1 MEERA
6 EIPRETTMPFLP
18 LASATVRLWTLV
30 GCLSGLATAQEAES
44 HSADPAGHLSV
55 PDGLEVTL
63 VAESPLLYNPTAMDV
78 DARGRLWV
86 TEAVNYRRWN
96 GRNPGHELPGG
107 DRVVILEDTTGDGV
121 YDTSK
126 VFVQEEGLVSPLGI
140 AVIGQD
146 VYVSCSPDLIVYT
159 DRDGD
164 DVPDERR
171 VLLSGFGGH
180 DHDHGLH
187 SMVFGPDGRHYLAA
201 GNAGPHLV
209 TDAGGQS
216 LRSGSLYSGGGQF
229 TADNKPGLISDDG
242 RAWTGGLALRME
254 QDATDLT
261 VVAHNFRN
269 NYELALDAFGNVY
282 QSDNDDDGNQG
293 CRFLWCMEGGNHG
306 YFSADGSRY
315 WSADRRPGQTTQDAH
330 WHQDDP
336 GVVPAGTIT
345 GAGGPTGV
353 AMYEGFLL
361 KPWIDGDLL
370 ATDAGAGVLYAF
382 DVMPEGAG
390 FQLETAV
397 LLGGREADESR
408 DARWFRPSDVVV
420 DVDGSVLVADW
431 FDPGVGGHAMGD
443 RETYGRILRIA
454 PEGHRRSVPRIDTTS
469 LSGAVEALNGPTVS
483 GRAVAWRALEA
494 RLADTATVDS
504 TTAALRAQTQSPDPR
519 TRVRALWV
527 LGTAGDE
534 GLASASAALND
545 EHPEV
550 RVAAIRVLSQHLLDH
565 SPGAFLN
572 RVGDLTEDPSP
583 AVRRE
588 IALMLR
594 DMDWSLCGETL
605 VALCRQLDPEDR
617 FEIEAL
623 GVGADGKQEQLF
635 ARLVK
640 DAGADGAPARWDAR
654 LARLAWRL
662 HPDSAVPAFAERAQA
677 EELSLAERR
686 IAIDALA
693 FVPTREAADAML
705 DLALAGPPD
714 TAEAARWWV
723 DFRVGNDWRGH
734 GLGEQLDPHGV
745 ESADIIWT
753 SELVTRGGIDVDVD
767 VSGGQV
773 LWLIADDAGNGN
785 GCDWVDWLHPRLVG
799 PAGELDLTKQDWV
812 EAKAAWGAVRRG
824 LDCEG
829 GELRVNGIETTDGI
843 GTHAPTHI
851 GFTIPDGYE
860 RFTALAGVDDTG
872 ATRPDAPT
880 SVHFSVGVERTP
892 GIDDLLVL
900 RDVVLDPTAD
910 EEAREVAA
918 LALAE
923 DPLGGHVA
931 LALAAGDD
939 LDEALHESVGE
950 ALFRHPDYAVRA
962 LASAFFTRADASG
975 VALPP
980 VNELLALS
988 GDPVHGRDVF
998 LSKETQ
1004 CATCHS
1010 VTRDGVRRGGDI
1022 GPELTSIASKYGAPE
1037 LLDAILN
1044 PNAGITF
1051 GYETWSWEERSG
1063 RVVSGF
1069 LLAESKDQLVVKDT
1083 TGRRQVLDVHEVV
1096 GRRQHKLS
1104 TMPEGLALGMTAQ
1117 DLADLLAFLREDVT
1131 QPLHRGTPLTLLG
1144 PGAGGSLTGDDVGL
1158 DGWSEQPG
1166 DAAPEDMRAW
1176 SVREG
1181 TLICEGQPIGYLRT
1195 RERFTNY
1202 ELELEWRFDPELG
1215 AGNSGVLLRVTGED
1229 KVWPKS
1235 IEAQLHAGNAG
1246 DLWNID
1252 TFGMA
1257 ADPSRTS
1264 GRRTTR
1270 RAPSSEKPL
1279 GEWNHYR
1286 ITMDRGRLE
1295 VAVNGVVQNTAAWC
1309 DEVPGYIALQSEGAP
1324 IQFRNVVLTPLLR
1337 SR

>member
-1 MEERA
+1 MLLT
-6 EIPRETTMPFLP
+6 PRIFT
-18 LASATVRLWTLV
+18 AIRLGILV
-30 GCLSGLATAQEAES
+30 GYLSGLISGQEAES
-44 HSADPAGHLSV
+44 HSADPAAHLSV

-121 YDTSK
+121 YDASK
-126 VFVQEEGLVSPLGI
+126 VFVQEEALVSPLGI
-140 AVIGQD
+140 AVIGQS

-269 NYELALDAFGNVY
+269 NYELTLDAFGNVF

-306 YFSADGSRY
+306 YFSADGSRS
-315 WSADRRPGQTTQDAH
+315 WSADRRPGQSTQDAH

-353 AMYEGFLL
+353 AMYEGQLL
-361 KPWIDGDLL
+361 KPWIDGNLL
-370 ATDAGAGVLYAF
+370 ATDAGAGALYAF
-382 DVMPEGAG
+382 DVMPKGAG
-390 FQLETAV
+390 FQLETTA

-420 DVDGSVLVADW
+420 DVDGTVLVADW

-443 RETYGRILRIA
+443 RETYGRILRVA
-454 PEGHRRSVPRIDTTS
+454 PEGHRRFVPGPDVTR
-469 LSGAVEALNGPTVS
+469 LAGAVEALNGPTVS
-483 GRAVAWRALEA
+483 GRAEAWRALQA
-494 RLADTATVDS
+494 RLEDMTTVEETVS
-504 TTAALRAQTQSPDPR
+504 ALRSQFESSDPR
-519 TRVRALWV
+519 VRARALWV

-534 GLASASAALND
+534 GLARASAALHD
-545 EHPEV
+545 PHPEV
-550 RVAAIRVLSQHLLDH
+550 RVTAIRVLSRRLLEH
-565 SPGAFLN
+565 SPEAFLSL
-572 RVGDLTEDPSP
+572 VGSLAEDPSP

-588 IALMLR
+588 LALALR
-594 DMDWSLCGETL
+594 DMSWPLCGETL

-635 ARLVK
+635 ARLIE
-640 DAGADGAPARWDAR
+640 DAGEAGAPTRWDSR

-662 HPDSAVPAFAERAQA
+662 HPDSAVSAFAERAQA
-677 EELSLAERR
+677 EELPVSERKM
-686 IAIDALA
+686 ALDALA

-705 DLALAGPPD
+705 DLALAGPSD
-714 TAEAARWWV
+714 TVEAARWWV
-723 DFRVGNDWRGH
+723 DFRIGNDWRDH
-734 GLGEQLDPHGV
+734 DLGEQLDSHGV
-745 ESADIIWT
+745 DSAEIIWT

-799 PAGELDLTKQDWV
+799 PSGELDLTKEEWV
-812 EAKAAWGAVRRG
+812 EAKTAWGSVRRG

-829 GELRVNGIETTDGI
+829 GELRVDGIETSDGI

-851 GFTIPDGYE
+851 GFKIPDGYE
-860 RFTALAGVDDTG
+860 RFTAFAGVDDTG
-872 ATRPDAPT
+872 ATRPGAPT
-880 SVHFSVGVERTP
+880 SVHFSVGVERAP
-892 GIDDLLVL
+892 GIDGLLAL
-900 RDVVLDPTAD
+900 RDVVLDTDA
-910 EEAREVAA
+910 EEEVREAAA
-918 LALAE
+918 LELAE
-923 DPLGGHVA
+923 DPLGGHLA
-931 LALAAGDD
+931 LALAADGNLGED
-939 LDEALHESVGE
+939 LHELVGE
-950 ALFRHPDYAVRA
+950 ALFRHPDFAVRA

-975 VALPP
+975 EPLPP
-980 VNELLALS
+980 VDELLALE

-1004 CATCHS
+1004 CATCHA
-1010 VTRDGVRRGGDI
+1010 VTRDGVRRGGDL

-1044 PNAGITF
+1044 PNAGVAF

-1069 LLAESKDQLVVKDT
+1069 LLAESEDQLVIKDT
-1083 TGRRQVLDVHEVV
+1083 TGKRQVLDAGEVV

-1117 DLADLLAFLREDVT
+1117 DLADLLAFLREDVHE
-1131 QPLHRGTPLTLLG
+1131 PLQRGAPLTLLG
-1144 PGAGGSLTGDDVGL
+1144 SGADGSLTGL
-1158 DGWSEQPG
+1158 EGWVEQPG
-1166 DAAPEDMRAW
+1166 GAVLEDMRAW
-1176 SVREG
+1176 SAGEG
-1181 TLICEGQPIGYLRT
+1181 ALLCEGQPIGYLRT

-1215 AGNSGVLLRVTGED
+1215 AGNSGVLLRVIGED

-1235 IEAQLHAGNAG
+1235 IESQLHAGNAG
-1246 DLWNID
+1246 DLWNIES
-1252 TFGMA
+1252 FGMA
-1257 ADPSRTS
+1257 ADLSRTS

-1279 GEWNHYR
+1279 GEWNHSR
-1286 ITMDRGRLE
+1286 ITLDRGRLE
-1295 VAVNGVVQNTAAWC
+1295 VVVNGVVQNTATWC